1 MTPAEVFFGSPDFKR
16 GKYGWAEIAQTDGG
30 TGLYRRATTVA
41 GYLDDKSG
49 LVDWTAAMVAFGMAK
64 SPAMLANFQLLDW
77 HDDKSKVKEMLAK
90 AKDLGGGSEAADMGT
105 AFHKVVEMFHQG
117 QPIDRDTLPPNF
129 AETLAAYE
137 RFLEDWG
144 LVCVGTEVKIVD
156 DENAIAG
163 TADLALKFRKDVETP
178 FGTIKA
184 GEGFIGDVKTGSVSS
199 YSGLSMG
206 MQLSIYSHG
215 KPYDVLSGERI
226 AWPTSEWNP
235 SIGLILKVD
244 VKNHSITP
252 WWLDLSTAH
261 QLVDLAMQVS
271 KVRSSG
277 RKMIVEATAP
287 APEAKPEIKHA
298 PISDLQFKDRAT
310 ELNTTPEPA
319 PEKADP
325 LPPLEVVNIEDQ
337 APAPAPEPEPEKS
350 RAELIAEEAE
360 ALPNVGAAREAYK
373 KWRREGASAE
383 ELLPIANR
391 AAALGA
397 TMKGQ

>member
-1 MTPAEVFFGSPDFKR
+1 MTPAEVFFKSPDFKR

-30 TGLYRRATTVA
+30 AGLYRRATTVA

-117 QPIDRDTLPPNF
+117 QSIDRDTLPPNF

-184 GEGFIGDVKTGSVSS
+184 GEGFIGDVKTGSVSG

-226 AWPTSEWNP
+226 AWPTPEWNP
-235 SIGLILKVD
+235 RIGLILKVD

-261 QLVDLAMQVS
+261 ELVGLAMQVS

-277 RKMIVEATAP
+277 RKMIVEASTP
-287 APEAKPEIKHA
+287 APEAKP
-298 PISDLQFKDRAT
+298 DLQFKDRAT
-310 ELNTTPEPA
+310 ELNTTPE

-337 APAPAPEPEPEKS
+337 APAPAPEPEKS

>member
-16 GKYGWAEIAQTDGG
+16 GKYGWAEIAQPEGG

-41 GYLDDKSG
+41 GYLDDKEG
-49 LVDWTAAMVAFGMAK
+49 LVGWTAAMVAFGMAK

-90 AKDLGGGSEAADMGT
+90 AKDLGGGSEAADLGT

-144 LVCVGTEVKIVD
+144 LVCVGTEVKVVD

-163 TADLALKFRKDVETP
+163 TADLALKFREDVETP

-184 GEGFIGDVKTGSVSS
+184 GEGFIGDVKTGSVSG

-244 VKNHSITP
+244 VKKHAVTP

-261 QLVDLAMQVS
+261 ELVGLAMQVS
-271 KVRSSG
+271 RVRSSG
-277 RKMIVEATAP
+277 RKMIAEAEAP
-287 APEAKPEIKHA
+287 APEEKPEIKSE
-298 PISDLQFKDRAT
+298 PISELQFKDRAT
-310 ELNTTPEPA
+310 DLNTT

-325 LPPLEVVNIEDQ
+325 LPPLEVANIEDQ
-337 APAPAPEPEPEKS
+337 APAPKPEPEPEPEKSKS

>member
-41 GYLDDKSG
+41 GYLDDKEG
-49 LVDWTAAMVAFGMAK
+49 LVSWTAAMVAFGMAK

-117 QPIDRDTLPPNF
+117 QTIDRDTLPPNF

-144 LVCVGTEVKIVD
+144 LACVGTEVKIVD

-215 KPYDVLSGERI
+215 KPYDVLSGERT
-226 AWPTSEWNP
+226 AWPTPEWNP
-235 SIGLILKVD
+235 RIGLILKVD

-261 QLVDLAMQVS
+261 ELVGLAMQVS

-277 RKMIVEATAP
+277 RKMIAEGAAPAP
-287 APEAKPEIKHA
+287 APEAKP
-298 PISDLQFKDRAT
+298 DLQFKDRAA

-319 PEKADP
+319 PEKTDP
-325 LPPLEVVNIEDQ
+325 LPPLEVVSIEDQ
-337 APAPAPEPEPEKS
+337 APAPTPEPEAEKS